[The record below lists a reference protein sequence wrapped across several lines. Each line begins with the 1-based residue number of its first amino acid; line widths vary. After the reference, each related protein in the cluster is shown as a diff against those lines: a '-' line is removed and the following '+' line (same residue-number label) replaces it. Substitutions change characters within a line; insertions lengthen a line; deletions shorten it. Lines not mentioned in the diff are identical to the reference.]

1 MKFAF
6 IRASPVPIP
15 SSPIDFPEGAEF
27 VVSGWGTTSEGG
39 SLSSTLRQ
47 VTVHYINDE
56 DCSHN
61 YDGNINGDVMIC
73 AGDVGK
79 GSCQG
84 DSGGPMT
91 YLGTHIG
98 LVSWGY
104 GCANLDYPGKYSI
117 YLSICLAI
125 ICSLFCWKV

>member
-1 MKFAF
+1 M
-6 IRASPVPIP
+6 S
-15 SSPIDFPEGAEF
+15 FPEGAEF

-39 SLSSTLRQ
+39 SLASKLRQ

-56 DCSHN
+56 DCSHG
-61 YDGNINGDVMIC
+61 YGPENINGDVMIC
-73 AGDVGK
+73 AGGDGK
-79 GSCQG
+79 DSCQG

-104 GCANLDYPGKYSI
+104 GCARPDYPGKYCL
-117 YLSICLAI
+117 YLSIYHL
-125 ICSLFCWKV
+125 L